1 MKTILAAILFLSF
14 SLGLAGQSLRAKSK
28 NPAMSTSASQI
39 RRDLNT
45 SLADLERV
53 TAATNSDIA
62 NFSESSESRWKMWQ
76 KLNSRKHDEKQMAAA
91 IQRNLTNAMPVLI
104 RDVQGSRGSVSTT
117 FKLYN
122 NLNIVYET
130 LDSLVET
137 GDRDGKKRELGP
149 LTNDLAAMGHV
160 RQELSAYIQQAS
172 VSLDNKRPQSFST
185 TNFNSASR
193 LPVPKKVA
201 MDDMAPE
208 SRPVRQTASVSDS
221 TPAPAAAPAPKKIII
236 DDNFDDNP
244 PRKRAP
250 SSDQ

>member
-1 MKTILAAILFLSF
+1 MKTIVATILFLSF
-14 SLGLAGQSLRAKSK
+14 SLGLAGQSQRAKSK
-28 NPAMSTSASQI
+28 NPAMSPSASPI

-53 TAATNSDIA
+53 TAATNSDIG
-62 NFSESSESRWKMWQ
+62 NFSESGSSRWKMWQ
-76 KLNSRKHDEKQMAAA
+76 KLNSRKRDEKQMAAA

-104 RDVQGSRGSVSTT
+104 HDVQSSRGSVSTT

-122 NLNIVYET
+122 NLNVVYET

-160 RQELSAYIQQAS
+160 RQELSAYIEQAS
-172 VSLDNKRPQSFST
+172 ISLDNKRQSYGAANAT
-185 TNFNSASR
+185 SAPAR
-193 LPVPKKVA
+193 RPAPKKVVF
-201 MDDMAPE
+201 DGMAPE
-208 SRPVRQTASVSDS
+208 TRPARQTASLSDS
-221 TPAPAAAPAPKKIII
+221 APPPAAAPAPKKIII

-244 PRKRAP
+244 PRRRAA

>member
-1 MKTILAAILFLSF
+1 MKTTVAAILFLSF
-14 SLGLAGQSLRAKSK
+14 SLGLAGQSPRARSK

-62 NFSESSESRWKMWQ
+62 NFSESGSSRWKMWQ
-76 KLNSRKHDEKQMAAA
+76 KLNSHKRDEKEMAAA

-104 RDVQGSRGSVSTT
+104 HDVQSSRGSVSTT

-122 NLNIVYET
+122 NLNVVYET

-137 GDRDGKKRELGP
+137 GDRGGKKRELGP
-149 LTNDLAAMGHV
+149 LNNDLAAMGHV
-160 RQELSAYIQQAS
+160 RQELSVYIEQAS
-172 VSLDNKRPQSFST
+172 ISLDNKRQQSYGAANATST
-185 TNFNSASR
+185 AR
-193 LPVPKKVA
+193 PHAAKKVVF
-201 MDDMAPE
+201 DDMAPE
-208 SRPVRQTASVSDS
+208 SRPARQTASLSDS
-221 TPAPAAAPAPKKIII
+221 APAPAAAPLPKKIII

-244 PRKRAP
+244 PRRRAA

>member
-1 MKTILAAILFLSF
+1 
-14 SLGLAGQSLRAKSK
+14 
-28 NPAMSTSASQI
+28 
-39 RRDLNT
+39 
-45 SLADLERV
+45 
-53 TAATNSDIA
+53 
-62 NFSESSESRWKMWQ
+62 MWQ

-91 IQRNLTNAMPVLI
+91 IERNLTNAMPVLI
-104 RDVQGSRGSVSTT
+104 RDVQSSRGSVSTT

-137 GDRDGKKRELGP
+137 GDRDGKKKELGP

-172 VSLDNKRPQSFST
+172 ISLDSKRPQSYST
-185 TNFNSASR
+185 TNLNSASR
-193 LPVPKKVA
+193 LPVPKRVA
-201 MDDMAPE
+201 LNDMAPDN
-208 SRPVRQTASVSDS
+208 RPARQTLAADS
-221 TPAPAAAPAPKKIII
+221 APAPAAAPAPKKIII